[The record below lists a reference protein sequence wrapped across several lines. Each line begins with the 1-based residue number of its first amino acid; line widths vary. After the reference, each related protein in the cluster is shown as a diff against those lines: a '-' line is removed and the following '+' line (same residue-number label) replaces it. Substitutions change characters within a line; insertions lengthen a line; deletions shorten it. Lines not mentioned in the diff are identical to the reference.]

1 MKLAWVGLLLTTT
14 ALSATGAAMA
24 QQKTMYVAGYGGS
37 YEQTMRKEVIPAFE
51 KQANVKIE
59 YVAGNSTDTLAKL
72 QAQKGNQQIDVAI
85 VDDGP
90 AYQAVA
96 LGFCGTLTDGA
107 DLQGRGA
114 GDDASSPTRASG
126 LVSSRTGLFY
136 NTKVFDENKWP
147 APTSWND
154 LKSKTYGKKIVIPP
168 INNTYGL
175 HALIAMA
182 QLGGGGEGNIEPGFK
197 AFKDEINPNILA
209 YEPSPAKMTELFQ
222 NGQAVLGVWGSGRVK
237 AFADTGFPVEFVYPK
252 EGGFALGVAAC
263 PIEGSKN
270 AAEANAFIQFM
281 LSPEIQKVMATGA
294 GFGPA
299 NTTVKLS
306 ADEQKGLPYGEEV
319 KSLKAVDWDVVN
331 AKREEW
337 TKRWNREVER

>member
-1 MKLAWVGLLLTTT
+1 VKPATIALLAAST
-14 ALSATGAAMA
+14 ALGVGSSALA
-24 QQKTMYVAGYGGS
+24 QDKTLYVAGYGGS
-37 YEQTMRKEVIPAFE
+37 YEQVMRKDIIPAFE
-51 KQANVKIE
+51 QEANVRIE

-72 QAQKGNQQIDVAI
+72 QAQRGNQQIDVAI

-96 LGFCGTLTDGA
+96 LGFCGELAPAAIYDDVA
-107 DLQGRGA
+107 PVMRFKSNRGV
-114 GDDASSPTRASG
+114 GLG
-126 LVSSRTGLFY
+126 LVGTGLFY
-136 NTKVFDENKWP
+136 DTRVFEENGWP

-154 LKSKTYGKKIVIPP
+154 LKSTTYGKKIVVPP

-182 QLGGGGEGNIEPGFK
+182 EIAGGGENDIDGGFA
-197 AFKDEINPNILA
+197 AFQDEINRNVVA

-237 AFADTGFPVEFVYPK
+237 AFADTGFPVAFVYPE
-252 EGGFALGVAAC
+252 EGGYALGSAAC

-270 AAEANAFIQFM
+270 AAEANAFIQF
-281 LSPEIQKVMATGA
+281 LLTPEMQKVLATGA

-299 NTTVKLS
+299 NTTVTLTPE
-306 ADEQKGLPYGEEV
+306 EQEGLPYGEEV
-319 KSLKAVDWDVVN
+319 AKLKAVDWDVVN
-331 AKREEW
+331 DKREEW
-337 TKRWNREVER
+337 TRRWNREVER

>member
-1 MKLAWVGLLLTTT
+1 MKLATVAALAAST
-14 ALSATGAAMA
+14 ALSVGSSAFA
-24 QQKTMYVAGYGGS
+24 QEKTLYVAGYGGS
-37 YEQTMRKEVIPAFE
+37 YEQTMRKDVIPAFE
-51 KQANVKIE
+51 QQANVKIE

-72 QAQKGNQQIDVAI
+72 QAQRSNQQIDVAI

-96 LGFCGTLTDGA
+96 LGFCGELTAAPIYDDVA
-107 DLQGRGA
+107 PVMKFKSNRGV
-114 GDDASSPTRASG
+114 GLG
-126 LVSSRTGLFY
+126 LVGTGLMY
-136 NTKVFDENKWP
+136 NKQAFEENNWP

-154 LKSKTYGKKIVIPP
+154 LKSTTYGKKIVVPP

-175 HALIAMA
+175 HSLIAMA
-182 QLGGGGEGNIEPGFK
+182 ELAGGGTDNIDPGFQ
-197 AFKDEINPNILA
+197 AFKDEINQNVVA

-252 EGGFALGVAAC
+252 EGGYALGVAAC

-281 LSPEIQKVMATGA
+281 LSPPIQKVMATGA

-299 NTTVKLS
+299 NMTVTLTPE
-306 ADEQKGLPYGEEV
+306 EQKGLPYGDEV
-319 KSLKAVDWDVVN
+319 KNLKAVDWDVVN
-331 AKREEW
+331 ANREEW
-337 TKRWNREVER
+337 TRRWNREIER

>member
-1 MKLAWVGLLLTTT
+1 MKLAITFALIAGT
-14 ALSATGAAMA
+14 ALAAGGAFA

-37 YEQTMRKEVIPAFE
+37 YEQTLRKDIIPAFE
-51 KQANVKIE
+51 KQHNVKIE

-96 LGFCGTLTDGA
+96 LGFCGTLTDA
-107 DLQGRGA
+107 PIYKDVAPVMRF
-114 GDDASSPTRASG
+114 ASNKGVGLG
-126 LVSSRTGLFY
+126 LVGTGLFY
-136 NTKVFDENKWP
+136 NKKVFDENKWP

-154 LKSKTYGKKIVIPP
+154 LKSKTYGKKIVSPP

-175 HALIAMA
+175 HALIAFAAMN
-182 QLGGGGEGNIEPGFK
+182 GGGENNIDPGFK
-197 AFKDEINPNILA
+197 AFKEEINPNVVA

-252 EGGFALGVAAC
+252 EGGYALGSAAC

-281 LSPEIQKVMATGA
+281 LSPPIQKILATGA

-299 NTTVKLS
+299 NVTVKLT
-306 ADEQKGLPYGEEV
+306 EEERKGLPYGDEV
-319 KSLKAVDWDVVN
+319 KNLKAVNWDIVN